1 MGAAE
6 RPLLFHLDCTV
17 TDDERFREV
26 SRLIVEA
33 FRLSNTHDLASV
45 HRILGLAA
53 IEAAQEVSVRS
64 QLPPNVVPLRKP
76 RLRMIS

>member
-1 MGAAE
+1 
-6 RPLLFHLDCTV
+6 
-17 TDDERFREV
+17 
-26 SRLIVEA
+26 
-33 FRLSNTHDLASV
+33 V

-53 IEAAQEVSVRS
+53 IEAAHEVSVRS